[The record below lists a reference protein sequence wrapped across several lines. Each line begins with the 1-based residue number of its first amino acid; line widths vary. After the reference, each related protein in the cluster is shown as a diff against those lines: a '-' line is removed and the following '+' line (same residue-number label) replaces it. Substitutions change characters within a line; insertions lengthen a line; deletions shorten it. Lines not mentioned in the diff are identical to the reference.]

1 MVCVCVCVP
10 GTALACV
17 TLVLRAVI
25 RTMGAEEEV
34 LNAVTGVEIF
44 HSLHLITLLRE
55 REKEREREVFAQD
68 ETRSETS

>member
-1 MVCVCVCVP
+1 
-10 GTALACV
+10 V

-55 REKEREREVFAQD
+55 RERKRERERFLRRMRLGQRHRNNRRLEMQKCDAG
-68 ETRSETS
+68 